1 LRVSCAAGDAVDGL
15 MIDCSAQSKIKIAFG
30 YAIQGLML
38 AAARTLRVALGHRS
52 RSARFAGFFQAR

>member
-1 LRVSCAAGDAVDGL
+1 MPWMMMFC
-15 MIDCSAQSKIKIAFG
+15 QSKIKIAFG